1 MSLGEVGQFFTGAAA
16 LWAALNSMRNSR
28 KLDEV
33 QKNVN
38 GKMDRLLDVTKASS
52 FAAGQKDEKEKG
64 DG

>member
-1 MSLGEVGQFFTGAAA
+1 MTIGEVGQFFTGAAA
-16 LWAALNSMRNSR
+16 LWAALNSVRNSR

-33 QKNVN
+33 HKNVD
-38 GKMDRLLDVTKASS
+38 GKMDKLLKLTGDAS